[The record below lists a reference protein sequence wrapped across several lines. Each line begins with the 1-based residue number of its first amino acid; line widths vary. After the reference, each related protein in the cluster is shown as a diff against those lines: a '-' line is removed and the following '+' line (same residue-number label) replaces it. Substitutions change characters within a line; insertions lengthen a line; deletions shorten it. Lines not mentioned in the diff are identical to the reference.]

1 MRVMALDSGDRRI
14 GVALSD
20 PTQTLSSP
28 LSTIDR
34 AHDKDPVKS
43 IVSLAD
49 EHGTD
54 KILVGLPITLAGE
67 LGTQARTVLEFVEQL
82 KAETNI
88 GISTVDE
95 RHSTTEARRRIRES
109 SVTRSRRER
118 GDVDAAA
125 AAVMLQSYLDTG
137 NL

>member
-1 MRVMALDSGDRRI
+1 MCIRDR
-14 GVALSD
+14 
-20 PTQTLSSP
+20 
-28 LSTIDR
+28 
-34 AHDKDPVKS
+34 
-43 IVSLAD
+43 
-49 EHGTD
+49 
-54 KILVGLPITLAGE
+54 PITLAGE

-95 RHSTTEARRRIRES
+95 RYSTIEARRRIRES

>member
-1 MRVMALDSGDRRI
+1 MALDVGDRRI

-28 LSTIDR
+28 LSTIDCD
-34 AHDKDPVKS
+34 HDKDPVRS
-43 IVSLAD
+43 IISLAD
-49 EHGTD
+49 EYGTV
-54 KILVGLPITLAGE
+54 KIIVGLPITLAGK
-67 LGTQARTVLEFVEQL
+67 LGTQARSVLQFIKQL

-88 GISTVDE
+88 DISTVDE
-95 RHSTTEARRRIRES
+95 RYSTIEARRKLRES
-109 SVTRSRRER
+109 STTRGHRER
-118 GDVDAAA
+118 GDVYAAA

>member
-1 MRVMALDSGDRRI
+1 MRVMARDIGDRRS

-54 KILVGLPITLAGE
+54 KILVGLPITLAGD
-67 LGTQARTVLEFVEQL
+67 LGTPARTVLEFVEQL
-82 KAETNI
+82 NAETNI

-95 RHSTTEARRRIRES
+95 RYSTIEARRRIRES

>member
-1 MRVMALDSGDRRI
+1 MRVMALDIGDRRI

-20 PTQTLSSP
+20 TTQTLSSP
-28 LSTIDR
+28 LSTIDS
-34 AHDKDPVKS
+34 AHDNDPVKS

-49 EHGTD
+49 YHGTD

-95 RHSTTEARRRIRES
+95 RYSTIEARRRIRES

-125 AAVMLQSYLDTG
+125 AAVMLQSYLDAG